1 MKIIKLE
8 DPNYPP
14 LLKEIFNPP
23 QKLYLE
29 GDFINSDFEKSIA
42 IVGTR
47 NFTPYGKE
55 VADYFAK
62 NLARF
67 GLTIVSGL
75 ARGIDT
81 FAHQA
86 ALEAGGR
93 TIAVLGTG
101 LNNIYPAE
109 NKKLAQNII
118 KSGVLVSEFEPE
130 EGPMPYHFPQRNRII
145 AGLSKATLVIEAPI
159 KSGSLIT
166 ARFALEQNR
175 EVFCVPG
182 PIFSKNSEGTN
193 YLISEGAKLVSD
205 YREILREFGVEMGN
219 ETKIVKPIFKNQEE
233 SLIYQI
239 ILDNAQAISV
249 DEIIK
254 ISGLTPQL
262 VNVTIS
268 MLELNNIIKDFGS
281 GKYGIV

>member
-8 DPNYPP
+8 DQNYPP

-29 GDFINSDFEKSIA
+29 GDFIESDFEKLIA

-47 NFTPYGKE
+47 KFSSYGKE
-55 VADYFAK
+55 AAIYFAE
-62 NLARF
+62 NLARA

-81 FAHQA
+81 FAHQS
-86 ALEAGGR
+86 ALEVGGR
-93 TIAVLGTG
+93 TIAVLGSG
-101 LNNIYPAE
+101 LSNIYPSE
-109 NKKLAQNII
+109 NKQLARNII
-118 KSGVLVSEFEPE
+118 KSGVLVSEFEPD
-130 EGPMPYHFPQRNRII
+130 EGPLPYHFPQRNRII

-182 PIFSKNSEGTN
+182 SIFSNNSEGTN

-205 YREILREFGVEMGN
+205 YREILREFGI
-219 ETKIVKPIFKNQEE
+219 ETEDKIVKPIFKNQEE
-233 SLIYQI
+233 NLIYEI
-239 ILDNAQAISV
+239 ILDSDQAISV

-254 ISGLTPQL
+254 ISRLTPQL
-262 VNVTIS
+262 VNATIS
-268 MLELNNIIKDFGS
+268 MLELTDVIKDLGG
-281 GKYGIV
+281 GKYTVRS

>member
-1 MKIIKLE
+1 MKIIKPE

-29 GDFINSDFEKSIA
+29 GDFVPADFEKSIA

>member
-8 DPNYPP
+8 DENYPP

-29 GDFINSDFEKSIA
+29 GDFIPSDFEKSIA

-47 NFTPYGKE
+47 DLSPYGKE
-55 VADYFAK
+55 VAIYFAK

-67 GLTIVSGL
+67 GLTTVSGL

-81 FAHQA
+81 FAHQST
-86 ALEAGGR
+86 LEAGGR

-101 LNNIYPAE
+101 LNNIYPYE
-109 NKKLAQNII
+109 NKELAKNII
-118 KSGVLVSEFEPE
+118 KSGVLVSEFEPD

-145 AGLSKATLVIEAPI
+145 SGLSKATLVIEAPI

-175 EVFCVPG
+175 DVFCVPG
-182 PIFSKNSEGTN
+182 SIFSKNSEGTN

-205 YREILREFGVEMGN
+205 YRGILREFGVEMGN

-233 SLIYQI
+233 SLIYEI
-239 ILDNAQAISV
+239 IVGNGQAISV

-254 ISGLTPQL
+254 ISRLTPQL

-268 MLELNNIIKDFGS
+268 MLELGNIVKDIGG
-281 GKYGIV
+281 GKYGII